1 MRRNIKNLVKFSK
14 TLKLLYVED
23 NLEAREQ
30 TIKLL
35 KNFFEDIVVGIDGK
49 DGFEKF
55 EKAKP
60 DIIFTDLNM
69 PHMSGVDM
77 LRKIREI
84 DENIP
89 CIIVSAHNEP
99 EYFIDSIKLGVDGYI
114 LKPLE
119 VNQFSTILYKTIERL
134 KLKQEDKNHTKI
146 LEQKVQERTK
156 ELAQKLYY
164 DNLTGLLN
172 RYALIEKLSLCDNKL
187 MPIVFL
193 INIDSFRAYNE
204 LYGIEIGNAI
214 LKKFANLLEYYGK
227 GKGYSTYRIFG
238 DEFVLFES
246 VEYIDL
252 QKYEETVSEL
262 FSYFSKNRVYIKS
275 INEYIEISFTI
286 GMSFGNKNAL
296 SKADIAL
303 SNAKD
308 NGKKYSTY
316 NVQIDRTKQ
325 LKNNLYW
332 KKEIK
337 NALDEDRVEP
347 YFQPIVDKE
356 QKIIKYESL
365 IRIRQYDE
373 FGEEKIIT
381 PYNFLDIAIQTKQYD
396 DLSYRMIEKSIEL
409 MKNKNISF
417 SINLD
422 YSDFYNKNL
431 MGMLVER
438 LEEFQKNNQNN
449 NNHIILEVL
458 ENQQIKDYHSF
469 SKKIKELKEL
479 GAIIAIDD
487 FGSGYSSLTHVA
499 GIAPE
504 YIKIDA
510 SLVKDVQ
517 TNMNSR
523 KIIHSIVQLAKNLNI
538 KTIAE
543 FVADR
548 KIFDVVYDLGV
559 DEFQGY
565 YFGKPLSIKEVK

>member
-30 TIKLL
+30 TVKLL

-69 PHMSGVDM
+69 PHMSGIDM
-77 LRKIREI
+77 LRKIRET

-187 MPIVFL
+187 IPIVFL

-204 LYGIEIGNAI
+204 LYGIEIGNTI
-214 LKKFANLLEYYGK
+214 LEKFANLLEYYGK

-262 FSYFSKNRVYIKS
+262 FSYFAKNRVYIKS

-458 ENQQIKDYHSF
+458 ENHQIKDYHSF

-523 KIIHSIVQLAKNLNI
+523 KIIHGIVQLAKNLNI

>member
-69 PHMSGVDM
+69 PHMSGIDM
-77 LRKIREI
+77 LRKIRET

-523 KIIHSIVQLAKNLNI
+523 KIIHGIVQLAKNLNI

-565 YFGKPLSIKEVK
+565 YFGKPISIKEVK

>member
-69 PHMSGVDM
+69 PHMSGIDM
-77 LRKIREI
+77 LRKIRET

-187 MPIVFL
+187 IPIVFL

-204 LYGIEIGNAI
+204 LYGIEIGNTI

-227 GKGYSTYRIFG
+227 GKGYFTYRIFG

-262 FSYFSKNRVYIKS
+262 FSYFAKNRVYIKS

-303 SNAKD
+303 SDAKD

>member
-69 PHMSGVDM
+69 PHMSGIDM
-77 LRKIREI
+77 LRKIRET

-187 MPIVFL
+187 IPIVFL